1 MRLKRAQIGEIRLAS
16 GQIVRKLHRLR
27 NFAKLCVCRLLLMW
41 ISPMQFIPMQLQNPA
56 VQFLHCH
63 PRDIRD
69 SLADCAAPARRA
81 VPAGRAFLTECGGDS
96 LRQARRLQTEA
107 QHAAVRSPFA
117 LNQGVLR
124 EWAVFVLHTNL
135 LAARMKAEQ
144 IRRGEEQQRIGGF
157 SVAPRSA

>member
-1 MRLKRAQIGEIRLAS
+1 MKRVQIGEIRLAS

-69 SLADCAAPARRA
+69 FPADCAAPAR
-81 VPAGRAFLTECGGDS
+81 
-96 LRQARRLQTEA
+96 
-107 QHAAVRSPFA
+107 
-117 LNQGVLR
+117 
-124 EWAVFVLHTNL
+124 
-135 LAARMKAEQ
+135 
-144 IRRGEEQQRIGGF
+144 
-157 SVAPRSA
+157 

>member
-16 GQIVRKLHRLR
+16 GQIVRQLHRLR

-69 SLADCAAPARRA
+69 FLAFPE
-81 VPAGRAFLTECGGDS
+81 PYKMLS
-96 LRQARRLQTEA
+96 
-107 QHAAVRSPFA
+107 S
-117 LNQGVLR
+117 
-124 EWAVFVLHTNL
+124 
-135 LAARMKAEQ
+135 
-144 IRRGEEQQRIGGF
+144 
-157 SVAPRSA
+157 APRDVFPLYAANTSPNRLTRRELDLAE